1 MPKVLRPQEVAKWWD
16 WGSWAYRPP
25 WSCYLITTTIYSWMT
40 LSYLFSSLCSVYT
53 KHFSLRC
60 WEWTK
65 HGPWCWAAL
74 VWDTCFCLDLG
85 SSQSHSKMWITTSTS
100 QGCRGRTGWNSDAEI
115 AVRSLVL
122 HSVTRFLWMG
132 AAEYFQ
138 YSVTSHD
145 TSGPGRSTKLP
156 EDFDF
161 SYSAFFSFNV
171 IFYLSAT
178 HASRYHGM

>member
-1 MPKVLRPQEVAKWWD
+1 MRLGK
-16 WGSWAYRPP
+16 
-25 WSCYLITTTIYSWMT
+25 
-40 LSYLFSSLCSVYT
+40 LSLPASLKLLFDNCHLQLNDFVISFLVTLCSVYI

-85 SSQSHSKMWITTSTS
+85 SSQSHSKMWVTTSTS
-100 QGCRGRTGWNSDAEI
+100 QGRRGRTGWNGDAEVT
-115 AVRSLVL
+115 VRCLVP

-138 YSVTSHD
+138 YSVTYHD
-145 TSGPGRSTKLP
+145 TIGPVRSTVTRRLRLLLLCL
-156 EDFDF
+156 FLF
-161 SYSAFFSFNV
+161 
-171 IFYLSAT
+171 
-178 HASRYHGM
+178 